1 MIALITDFGYT
12 DHFVGVV
19 KGVLKS
25 LDPGAEVVDISHSV
39 KSYSILNAQFILYSS
54 YRYFPEGTVFCVIVD
69 PGVGTER
76 KGLIAAD
83 GRYFFVMPDNG
94 IISAVITDTMKL
106 YHIDMAPFKNAS
118 STFHGRDVFAPVASG
133 LSRGT
138 PPERYGKPADSVVT
152 APFPRYTAAPESMK
166 CGIIHIDKFGN
177 AITSLPVNT
186 IDFEACSLY
195 SVSSGRY
202 RFKSICVRTYGDLFK
217 GQCGIIRGSSGFIE
231 LALSMSS
238 IAEKHRMSIGDQ
250 LTLRPLSTTRA
261 PAP

>member
-39 KSYSILNAQFILYSS
+39 KSYSILNAQFILFSS

-69 PGVGTER
+69 PGVGTDR

-94 IISAVITDTMKL
+94 IISAVMTDMMKL
-106 YHIDMAPFKNAS
+106 YHIDMEPFKNATA
-118 STFHGRDVFAPVASG
+118 TFHGRDVFAPVASG

-138 PPERYGKPADSVVT
+138 PPERYGKPADSIVT
-152 APFPRYTAAPESMK
+152 TPFPRYTATPESMK

-177 AITSLPVNT
+177 AITSLPINT

-202 RFKSICVRTYGDLFK
+202 RFKSICVRSYGDLFK

-231 LALSMSS
+231 LALSMRS

-250 LTLRPLSTTRA
+250 LTIRPLSSSQA
-261 PAP
+261 PIP